1 MNPKLIVNPMAA
13 RGQVGKR
20 WPEIHE
26 VLKQEGWPFEV
37 VFTERRGHAMELARQ
52 ALDSGFDLIV
62 AVGGDGTLNEVVNGM
77 LENGQ
82 AVDSEAAL
90 GVISSG
96 TGSDFVRTVGIPRDV
111 LAAAR
116 SLAHARTVRPLDVG
130 EVTCTNDGRPLHRY
144 FANVAGMG
152 FDAEVVDQLERGGKR
167 GGGTLPYLTTL
178 ITTIARYQ
186 NKDVSVHLDDQAL
199 QGRVNDVIVCNG
211 KYFGGG
217 MRVAPHATL
226 EDGAFDVIIL
236 GDFSTVE
243 ILMNT
248 PKIYN
253 GTHLTLA
260 KVSECRS
267 STVRVETN
275 QPMLIEADG
284 ELIGQ
289 GPALFQ
295 ILPGALKLRV

>member
-82 AVDSEAAL
+82 AVNSEAAL

-116 SLAHARTVRPLDVG
+116 SLVHARTVRPLDVG

>member
-26 VLKQEGWPFEV
+26 VLKHEGWPFEV

-82 AVDSEAAL
+82 AVNSEAAL

-116 SLAHARTVRPLDVG
+116 SLVHARTVRPLDVG

-217 MRVAPHATL
+217 MRIAPHATL